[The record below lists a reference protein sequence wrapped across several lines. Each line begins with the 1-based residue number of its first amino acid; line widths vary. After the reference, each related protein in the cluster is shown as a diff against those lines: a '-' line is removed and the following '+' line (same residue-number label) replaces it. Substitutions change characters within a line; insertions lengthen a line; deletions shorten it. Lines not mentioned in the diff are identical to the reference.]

1 MWRSRIYTGLVP
13 FELLDSAAALSKI
26 HDVTGRRLVSSI
38 CSWDIYGKDAG
49 CAPELEFVKLNPI
62 AVLLVLQNRYSQ
74 SCIAIG
80 FRRCYVERKRSNSL
94 NL

>member
-1 MWRSRIYTGLVP
+1 MISLSPFLSDPILLVLDEP
-13 FELLDSAAALSKI
+13 EELVDLADTLQPPY
-26 HDVTGRRLVSSI
+26 VVCVG
-38 CSWDIYGKDAG
+38 
-49 CAPELEFVKLNPI
+49 PELEFVKLNPI

-80 FRRCYVERKRSNSL
+80 FRRCYVLYERKRSNSL

>member
-1 MWRSRIYTGLVP
+1 MVP
-13 FELLDSAAALSKI
+13 ANVIVDIIKLSPLLFFCETKSFSVQAEIVISAFVA
-26 HDVTGRRLVSSI
+26 SS
-38 CSWDIYGKDAG
+38 
-49 CAPELEFVKLNPI
+49 PELEFVKLNPI

-80 FRRCYVERKRSNSL
+80 FRRCYVQCERKRSNSL

>member
-1 MWRSRIYTGLVP
+1 
-13 FELLDSAAALSKI
+13 
-26 HDVTGRRLVSSI
+26 
-38 CSWDIYGKDAG
+38 
-49 CAPELEFVKLNPI
+49 LEFVKLNPI

-80 FRRCYVERKRSNSL
+80 FRRSYVLCERKRSNSL